1 MLIGCLIFYDRKRE
15 AVQVT
20 DTRQE
25 VGGPE
30 RKKPVRSVAAQAR
43 TRGVGADK
51 KRVRE
56 RPSSHASSVLLEKPS
71 NGSQTNVTV
80 SSVAEEQEQ
89 TARQT
94 AVVAWENRVEALRDK
109 TQAPSAQQAIAMKQA
124 FDELHADDRLDAIQ
138 YALLLLPDMQISVI
152 YPILFDKSQ
161 SEEVL
166 DAIFDDVLNRDEQ
179 IKNPLMRELR
189 KDKEHPLFFESARI
203 LDVVEPES

>member
-56 RPSSHASSVLLEKPS
+56 RPSSHASSVLPEKPS
-71 NGSQTNVTV
+71 GGSQTNVTV

-152 YPILFDKSQ
+152 YPILLDKSQ

>member
-1 MLIGCLIFYDRKRE
+1 
-15 AVQVT
+15 
-20 DTRQE
+20 
-25 VGGPE
+25 
-30 RKKPVRSVAAQAR
+30 
-43 TRGVGADK
+43 
-51 KRVRE
+51 
-56 RPSSHASSVLLEKPS
+56 
-71 NGSQTNVTV
+71 
-80 SSVAEEQEQ
+80 
-89 TARQT
+89 
-94 AVVAWENRVEALRDK
+94 
-109 TQAPSAQQAIAMKQA
+109 MKQA